1 LFYSQIKIKIEKLM
15 DSSKLPPTNSA
26 TPRGPVDLPFWI
38 SILAGLPVAMCMAIM
53 GVPDLSRDFA
63 TDFRILFLC
72 TFVFWIF
79 PLAWMQRSLWQT
91 RLSWFALS
99 GTLLLASFLMSAI
112 NNVLG
117 MVLAIRLGL
126 IKTIRWEQAFSGL
139 DGCWLAFI
147 AYFAIHAVLI
157 YYVALDHEKT
167 RTANALAAARDAQLR
182 ALRYQLH
189 PHFLFNTLNAISAL
203 VVHERNREA
212 DRMITHLGDFLR
224 ATLESEDCHEHAL
237 ADELALTESYLNIEK
252 ARLGSRL
259 EIGIHVGPDVLQA
272 YVPYMLLQPLMENAI
287 RHGIALRSAGGKID
301 LNIEHV
307 GDTLQIRLQNEMASP
322 ELKPDEVKKNSCGVG
337 LRNVM
342 ERLENLYADR
352 HQFSV
357 ISEQDAQFLIRI
369 TIPYR
374 SASQTQESWQSMPS
388 RAA

>member
-1 LFYSQIKIKIEKLM
+1 
-15 DSSKLPPTNSA
+15 
-26 TPRGPVDLPFWI
+26 
-38 SILAGLPVAMCMAIM
+38 MCMAIM

-72 TFVFWIF
+72 TFIFWIF
-79 PLAWMQRSLWQT
+79 PLAWMQRSLWQS
-91 RLSWFALS
+91 RLSWFALA
-99 GTLLLASFLMSAI
+99 GILLLASYLMSAI

-117 MVLAIRLGL
+117 MELAVRLGL
-126 IKTIRWEQAFSGL
+126 GKTIRWEQAFSGL

-157 YYVALDHEKT
+157 YYVALGREKA

-203 VVHERNREA
+203 IIHERNREA
-212 DRMITHLGDFLR
+212 GRMITHLGDFLR

-272 YVPYMLLQPLMENAI
+272 YVPYMLLQPLVENAI
-287 RHGIALRSAGGKID
+287 RHGIALRSAGGKIE
-301 LNIEHV
+301 LNIQHV
-307 GDTLQIRLQNEMASP
+307 DDTLQICLQNEIAAP
-322 ELKPDEVKKNSCGVG
+322 EFRRNEEKQHSCGVG

-342 ERLENLYADR
+342 ERLVNLYADR

-357 ISEQDAQFLIRI
+357 VSELDGQFLIRI
-369 TIPYR
+369 AIPYR
-374 SASQTQESWQSMPS
+374 SASEVEESWQHLPS